1 MKVRK
6 RILSGI
12 LTAALLCGS
21 LFGPAFTKMTDVYA
35 AESNVTLNKPVT
47 VSGLE
52 PNVSGCTGDKAVDG
66 VNGENSRWSGGY
78 MKGNHTSKGDQWITI
93 DLKAQATEVAS
104 IQVAF
109 HLKVWATKYRIETS
123 DASDGGW
130 ETVKSIERAAEDNN
144 SVTDNIPASELASS
158 SLKRYVRFY
167 FTELNSLAGGDAISI
182 REITIM
188 GTQTGVIDDVSSA
201 AEALGRVSNLTVSA
215 DDTRLELPNVS
226 ENYDI
231 KVHGSEVGQ
240 IITDDGTLSP
250 CRIEESG

>member
-78 MKGNHTSKGDQWITI
+78 MKGNHT
-93 DLKAQATEVAS
+93 
-104 IQVAF
+104 
-109 HLKVWATKYRIETS
+109 
-123 DASDGGW
+123 
-130 ETVKSIERAAEDNN
+130 
-144 SVTDNIPASELASS
+144 
-158 SLKRYVRFY
+158 
-167 FTELNSLAGGDAISI
+167 
-182 REITIM
+182 
-188 GTQTGVIDDVSSA
+188 
-201 AEALGRVSNLTVSA
+201 
-215 DDTRLELPNVS
+215 
-226 ENYDI
+226 
-231 KVHGSEVGQ
+231 
-240 IITDDGTLSP
+240 
-250 CRIEESG
+250 